1 LPFQGHFGW
10 SVGYLEVRL
19 GRVINPDGVGKERTR
34 LTRAIVLAIRELM
47 NQTEPN
53 NLTRDLAAFISL
65 ALEAVDETIDVS
77 VTAWE
82 KRGYWL
88 KADRFRL
95 EWDWT
100 KIWAGKIRQAL
111 LADDW
116 AQVAAAAVR
125 IAEKLQS
132 VKVPQR
138 HRLGTPWVGAWEKL
152 KEKV

>member
-1 LPFQGHFGW
+1 M
-10 SVGYLEVRL
+10 S
-19 GRVINPDGVGKERTR
+19 RVINPDGVGKERTR

-47 NQTEPN
+47 KQTEPN
-53 NLTRDLAAFISL
+53 QQTRDLAAFISM
-65 ALEAVDETIDVS
+65 ALEAVDQTIDVS

-100 KIWAGKIRQAL
+100 KLLGDKMRLAL
-111 LADDW
+111 LAEDW
-116 AQVAAAAVR
+116 PQVAALAVR
-125 IAEKLQS
+125 IAEKLQN

-138 HRLGTPWVGAWEKL
+138 HRLGTPWVGAWDKL
-152 KEKV
+152 KENA

>member
-1 LPFQGHFGW
+1 MCLFG
-10 SVGYLEVRL
+10 GIEPGNYLEVSL
-19 GRVINPDGVGKERTR
+19 GRVINPDGVGKERAR

-53 NLTRDLAAFISL
+53 DHTRDLAAFISL
-65 ALEAVDETIDVS
+65 ALEAVDQTIDVS

-100 KIWAGKIRQAL
+100 KIWSDKIRQAL
-111 LADDW
+111 LIEDW
-116 AQVAAAAVR
+116 AQVAVAAVR
-125 IAEKLQS
+125 IAEKLKS

-138 HRLGTPWVGAWEKL
+138 HRLGTPWVGAWNKL
-152 KEKV
+152 KEQA